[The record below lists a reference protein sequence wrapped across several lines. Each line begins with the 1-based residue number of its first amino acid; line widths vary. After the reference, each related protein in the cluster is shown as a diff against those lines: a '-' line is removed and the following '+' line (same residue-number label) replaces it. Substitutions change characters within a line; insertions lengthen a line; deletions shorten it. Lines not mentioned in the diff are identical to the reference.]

1 MVRPEAEIKRA
12 PSECGKCMSMY
23 VNVCLGLFGVI
34 TQHSQVANPK
44 PAHGEAPII
53 SVSVETPLTQVIV
66 ARHAESF
73 LPGP

>member
-1 MVRPEAEIKRA
+1 MVRPEANQA
-12 PSECGKCMSMY
+12 GSFGMWQVY
-23 VNVCLGLFGVI
+23 VNVCLGLFGAI
-34 TQHSQVANPK
+34 TQHSQIANPK

-73 LPGP
+73 LPEP